1 MYNKYKDVQH
11 TISVYNKYTDV
22 QHTISA
28 YIKWQDVQHTICE
41 SEGSESKGGDMR
53 LRIVQVN
60 SDHAV
65 VCVCTLYTHNVRG
78 GFSVFHLPIHC
89 RGRIPPGGQCVA
101 VSQRT
106 CH

>member
-28 YIKWQDVQHTICE
+28 YIKWQDVQDTICE

-53 LRIVQVN
+53 LRIVQSN
-60 SDHAV
+60 SDHAR
-65 VCVCTLYTHNVRG
+65 VCVCTHTMSG
-78 GFSVFHLPIHC
+78 EDFSVFHLPIHC
-89 RGRIPPGGQCVA
+89 RGRIPPGGQWVA